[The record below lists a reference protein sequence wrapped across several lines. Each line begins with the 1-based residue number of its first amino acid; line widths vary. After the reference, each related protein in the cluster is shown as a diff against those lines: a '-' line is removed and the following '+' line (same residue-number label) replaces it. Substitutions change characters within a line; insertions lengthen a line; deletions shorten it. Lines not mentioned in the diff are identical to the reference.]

1 MPVITNEIEDD
12 LAVSRREKD
21 LGLHDDSH
29 LSKVGV
35 VVIGR
40 NEGQRLIDCLN
51 SLGANR
57 ERTVYVDSGSTDGSP
72 QTASQMVAIVVQL
85 DMSIPFTAARA
96 RNAGFNA
103 LMQRWPDTNFV
114 QFIDGDCLL
123 DDQWLTT
130 STNFLAAHENVG
142 LVFGRRR
149 ERYPDRTIFNALC
162 DREWDGPAGQALE
175 CGGDIL
181 IRASALQQAGGY
193 SDGLI
198 AGEEPELCVRLRQD
212 GWLIWRLASE
222 MTRHDA
228 NITRVGQWWRRSV
241 RAGHAFAEVSRL
253 HRKSPFR
260 IWKRN
265 AARSVFWGCV
275 LPLAAV
281 AGAAFNPIAL
291 ALLAL
296 YPIQIVRLARR
307 EDGAIGERLRN
318 AAFDVF
324 CKFPEAQ
331 GVLQYYA
338 NQLMNRKQSII
349 EYK

>member
-1 MPVITNEIEDD
+1 MRVITHEIEDD
-12 LAVSRREKD
+12 LAASRREAD
-21 LGLHDDSH
+21 AGLLDRPHFSQ
-29 LSKVGV
+29 VGI

-57 ERTVYVDSGSTDGSP
+57 DRTVYVDSGSTDGSP
-72 QTASQMVAIVVQL
+72 EAAAQMAAVVLRL

-96 RNAGFNA
+96 RNVGFDA
-103 LMQRWPDTNFV
+103 LMQRWPETDFV
-114 QFIDGDCLL
+114 QFIDGDCVL
-123 DDQWLTT
+123 DDQWLGN
-130 STNFLAAHENVG
+130 STNFLVEHENVG

-149 ERYPDRTIFNALC
+149 ERHPDRTIFNALC
-162 DREWDGPAGQALE
+162 DREWDGPPGQALE

-181 IRASALQQAGGY
+181 IRASALQDVGGY
-193 SDGLI
+193 SNGLI
-198 AGEEPELCVRLRQD
+198 AGEEPELCIRLRQE

-228 NITRVGQWWRRSV
+228 NITRFGQWWRRSV
-241 RAGHAFAEVSRL
+241 RAGHAFAQVSRL

-265 AARSVFWGCV
+265 VGRAVFWGGL

-281 AGAAFNPIAL
+281 AGAVVNPVAL
-291 ALLAL
+291 CVLAL
-296 YPIQIVRLARR
+296 YPIQIFRLGRR
-307 EDGAIGERLRN
+307 QDSGVDGRWRN
-318 AAFDVF
+318 AAFDVLG
-324 CKFPEAQ
+324 KFPELQ
-331 GVLQYYA
+331 GVLQFHA
-338 NQLMNRKQSII
+338 NRLMKRQQSII